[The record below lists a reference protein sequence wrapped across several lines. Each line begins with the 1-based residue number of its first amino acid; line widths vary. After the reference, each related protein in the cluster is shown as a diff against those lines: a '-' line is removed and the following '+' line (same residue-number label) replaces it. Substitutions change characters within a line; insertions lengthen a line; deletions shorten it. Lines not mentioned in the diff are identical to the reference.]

1 MYSQEEYLVFAKEF
15 LSPQSEKC
23 REQMAV
29 ILNKKGNETRDA
41 LLSVMEQLFQQCIR
55 QQKEGVK
62 KPIRY
67 IHFFYLNLAVLTGC
81 YDIQINAFSEESY
94 MDKMESIEFWNP
106 SFITDLY
113 KKDMEELEIEGK
125 RQVIHFGYP
134 QMLEIKERSY
144 LLYVMMTGQYLAS
157 LSEEIAGIPAFG
169 RMEKAEG
176 LQMVFGGYM
185 DTGIQIW
192 PKIRQEEE
200 KIQEGIQ

>member
-1 MYSQEEYLVFAKEF
+1 
-15 LSPQSEKC
+15 
-23 REQMAV
+23 
-29 ILNKKGNETRDA
+29 
-41 LLSVMEQLFQQCIR
+41 
-55 QQKEGVK
+55 
-62 KPIRY
+62 
-67 IHFFYLNLAVLTGC
+67 
-81 YDIQINAFSEESY
+81 

-113 KKDMEELEIEGK
+113 KKDMEEAEIEGK

-144 LLYVMMTGQYLAS
+144 LLYVMMTGQYLAY